1 MGLPLKQVAWISPQT
16 YLLIE
21 QSAKHK
27 HEYLDGVVYEWQGLA
42 TEAMAGGTREHNRIS
57 MNIYMALRQQLPR
70 GCEVYASELKVRTHD
85 QSAYFYPDVVVSCAA
100 QPEDEPM
107 VVHEPCLVVEV
118 LSPSTEAFD
127 RKDKFRAYETIQS
140 IEAYV
145 LVSQTGQA
153 VEVAVRDANGKLA
166 LAAPATVGNIDIAA
180 CGGVKLVIGEVFAAV

>member
-1 MGLPLKQVAWISPQT
+1 MGLPLKQVAWISPQD

-57 MNIYMALRQQLPR
+57 MNIYMALRKQLPH
-70 GCEVYASELKVRTHD
+70 GCGVYASELKVRTQD

-107 VVHEPCLVVEV
+107 VVQEPCLVVEV

-127 RKDKFRAYETIQS
+127 RKDKFRAYESIPS
-140 IEAYV
+140 IEAYL
-145 LVSQTGQA
+145 LVSQTGKA
-153 VEVAVRDANGKLA
+153 VEVATRSQDGKLTLA
-166 LAAPATVGNIDIAA
+166 LPATIGNIQIAA
-180 CGGVKLVIGEVFAAV
+180 CGGMNLSINEVFVAA